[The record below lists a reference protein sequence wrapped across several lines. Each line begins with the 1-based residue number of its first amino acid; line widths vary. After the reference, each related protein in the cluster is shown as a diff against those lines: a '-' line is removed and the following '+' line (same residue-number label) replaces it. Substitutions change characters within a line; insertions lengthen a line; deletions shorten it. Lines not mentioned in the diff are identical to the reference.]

1 MPFQGHPQKGT
12 AQSWL
17 AWRWRMHAA
26 GADSELLLSKEWGAA
41 VMLSVWLIPVSQ
53 QSVDK

>member
-17 AWRWRMHAA
+17 AWRWHMHAA